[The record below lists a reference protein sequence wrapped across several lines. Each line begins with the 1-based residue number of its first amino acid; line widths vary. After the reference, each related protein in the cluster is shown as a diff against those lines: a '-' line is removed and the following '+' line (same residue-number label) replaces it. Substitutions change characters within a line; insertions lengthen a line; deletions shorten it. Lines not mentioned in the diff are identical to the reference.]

1 MCEFRSRGET
11 EMEEDVG
18 NFYSTCKVKKEWFL
32 IHIFNVPSF

>member
-18 NFYSTCKVKKEWFL
+18 NLYSTCNVKKEWFL
-32 IHIFNVPSF
+32 IHIVNIPSF